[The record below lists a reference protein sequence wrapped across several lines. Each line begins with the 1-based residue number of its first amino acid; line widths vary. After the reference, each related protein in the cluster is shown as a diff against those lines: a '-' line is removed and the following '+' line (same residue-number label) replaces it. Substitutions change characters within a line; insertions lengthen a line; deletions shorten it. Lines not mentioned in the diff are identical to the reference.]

1 MQIMCSSKA
10 INTTAI
16 NALLINIYPLYIPMC
31 IHLYIRNPA
40 KESVARRC
48 FEIWCKKMRTHSP
61 FPSLSHPDDYIS
73 QLQSQDS
80 NTSFS
85 PKEY

>member
-1 MQIMCSSKA
+1 MYSSKA

-16 NALLINIYPLYIPMC
+16 INALLINTYPNMHLPMY
-31 IHLYIRNPA
+31 IHLHIRNPA

-61 FPSLSHPDDYIS
+61 FPSLSYPDEV
-73 QLQSQDS
+73 QSQDS
-80 NTSFS
+80 NVSFS
-85 PKEY
+85 PIIIILIR